1 MQQPEVEIG
10 LLRRVATLEIEM
22 RQVKEMLRVF
32 ENKTFNQSEAARM
45 LNISSNTLA
54 RYRRLGMITPIDG
67 NELAL
72 ILEKVDEQIITEV
85 LSKQPK
91 KVIALDRIFKG
102 AAIVSNDGKVKG
114 GLGCILVARNIE
126 YNYDAN
132 RYEVSDWA
140 CAIVDNNKI
149 KADTWYHL
157 IDGEL
162 KEYQD

>member
-67 NELAL
+67 TTRYTWGEVQRFMKVRK
-72 ILEKVDEQIITEV
+72 IYEKT
-85 LSKQPK
+85 
-91 KVIALDRIFKG
+91 
-102 AAIVSNDGKVKG
+102 
-114 GLGCILVARNIE
+114 
-126 YNYDAN
+126 
-132 RYEVSDWA
+132 
-140 CAIVDNNKI
+140 
-149 KADTWYHL
+149 
-157 IDGEL
+157 
-162 KEYQD
+162 

>member
-1 MQQPEVEIG
+1 
-10 LLRRVATLEIEM
+10 
-22 RQVKEMLRVF
+22 
-32 ENKTFNQSEAARM
+32 
-45 LNISSNTLA
+45 
-54 RYRRLGMITPIDG
+54 MITPIDG